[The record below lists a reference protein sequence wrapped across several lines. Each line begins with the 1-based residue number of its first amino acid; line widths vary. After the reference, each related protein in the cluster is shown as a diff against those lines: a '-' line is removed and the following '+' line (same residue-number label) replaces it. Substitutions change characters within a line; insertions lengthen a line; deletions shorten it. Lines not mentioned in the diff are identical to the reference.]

1 MQKKQYWKIDLFWK
15 NKVENILETSVN
27 GNKKFISKKKLLRIL
42 KIYETFDNSI
52 ISTFTRNY

>member
-27 GNKKFISKKKLLRIL
+27 GNKKFIS
-42 KIYETFDNSI
+42 
-52 ISTFTRNY
+52 